1 MFHTHKNREM
11 NLNIQLNE
19 PVRVEKTAQ
28 SQLIPRD
35 EIDSTAKL
43 IKVEQMNSQT
53 TEAEKLETK
62 PVLIKELPKTGKFYY
77 NSIFFS

>member
-1 MFHTHKNREM
+1 M

-28 SQLIPRD
+28 IQLIPRD

-43 IKVEQMNSQT
+43 IKGQLNS
-53 TEAEKLETK
+53 E
-62 PVLIKELPKTGKFYY
+62 
-77 NSIFFS
+77 